1 MYINIL
7 LMIYITYDEKV
18 FVANLFSNCTLLV
31 QVKTSLKA
39 QECSHLRWGMK
50 DSYLIV
56 FAHQGQSHYSPMEF
70 ERVHAFGGNVSK
82 VDPVFSLSR
91 FIRKN
96 FGDYFCVSVA
106 GYPEGPKSSTQ
117 GQKMI
122 SLGSDQRWSWALS
135 SENET
140 KLSHPS
146 YTWCAMCGT
155 RAQDTLTTSKRSL
168 VASIAWLPR
177 RSVVPA
183 WHPTLR
189 ARPWSQLLGQKSQ
202 KKHKKHIEIIE
213 THSVLGIHIIHLFDM
228 FDHIVWPVWPGGQID
243 SDKFR
248 FAFPLIPLMPFIS
261 KIQTPFWEN
270 SANRDLSKLQ
280 CLFLE
285 PNVCLD
291 FLAKWG
297 CKLDV
302 MSEG

>member
-1 MYINIL
+1 
-7 LMIYITYDEKV
+7 
-18 FVANLFSNCTLLV
+18 
-31 QVKTSLKA
+31 
-39 QECSHLRWGMK
+39 
-50 DSYLIV
+50 
-56 FAHQGQSHYSPMEF
+56 MEF

-117 GQKMI
+117 GQNKI

-140 KLSHPS
+140 KLSHPG
-146 YTWCAMCGT
+146 YWCAMCGT

-183 WHPTLR
+183 WRPTLR

-202 KKHKKHIEIIE
+202 KKHKKHIENHRNTFRSLTFTSFTCLTCLTI
-213 THSVLGIHIIHLFDM
+213 L
-228 FDHIVWPVWPGGQID
+228 WPVWPGGQLD

-248 FAFPLIPLMPFIS
+248 FAFPLMPLMPFIS

-280 CLFLE
+280 CSFLE
-285 PNVCLD
+285 PNLCLD
-291 FLAKWG
+291 FLAKYG